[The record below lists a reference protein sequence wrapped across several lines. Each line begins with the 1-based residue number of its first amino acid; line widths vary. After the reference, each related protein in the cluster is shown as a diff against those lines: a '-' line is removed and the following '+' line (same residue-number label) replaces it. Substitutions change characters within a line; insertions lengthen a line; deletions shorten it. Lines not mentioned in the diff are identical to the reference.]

1 MTTTFLQDF
10 QDHTAGIEHISTGI
24 YSKCSDCQ
32 SAWDMD
38 EAALEA
44 ACANDEV
51 IDEGGF
57 SWSQC
62 DTCGSHLGG
71 NRYAAHGFI
80 GERVIH
86 LDVCEDCLIY
96 IANGD
101 QPTHRK

>member
-1 MTTTFLQDF
+1 MTATFLEDF
-10 QDHTAGIEHISTGI
+10 QRCTEGIKHISTGI
-24 YSKCSDCQ
+24 YSKCADCQ
-32 SAWDMD
+32 SAWGMD
-38 EAALEA
+38 EAELEA
-44 ACANDEV
+44 GCQSDDV

-62 DTCGSHLGG
+62 AGCGSHLGG

-101 QPTHRK
+101 EPKRSI